1 MKRSYDRTA
10 VRRCA
15 RSAQS
20 ERHATRERMEAVLDG
35 AAMVTQRGEH
45 WCCLLCLRQFDSLAK
60 VRKHL
65 IKSTM
70 HAENLAA
77 AVAAGRVS
85 QPPDVSEAQSQGAKR
100 HASASDPA
108 EDPPAKRAAAESA
121 PAEPPGG
128 MSALERMELFE
139 KHLKVQ
145 SKRQPE
151 KEETSEVCARA
162 RANRQL
168 DLASSQFPCL
178 ACHVSVA
185 ACADDG
191 LVARAHGQRA
201 DGLGVRPL
209 RHAQFRARRLLRQV

>member
-1 MKRSYDRTA
+1 M
-10 VRRCA
+10 
-15 RSAQS
+15 
-20 ERHATRERMEAVLDG
+20 LDG

-108 EDPPAKRAAAESA
+108 EDPPARRAIRLTGLSLHHGRDLESLWD
-121 PAEPPGG
+121 
-128 MSALERMELFE
+128 LEYL
-139 KHLKVQ
+139 
-145 SKRQPE
+145 
-151 KEETSEVCARA
+151 
-162 RANRQL
+162 
-168 DLASSQFPCL
+168 
-178 ACHVSVA
+178 VSI
-185 ACADDG
+185 
-191 LVARAHGQRA
+191 
-201 DGLGVRPL
+201 
-209 RHAQFRARRLLRQV
+209 

>member
-1 MKRSYDRTA
+1 M
-10 VRRCA
+10 
-15 RSAQS
+15 
-20 ERHATRERMEAVLDG
+20 LDG

-108 EDPPAKRAAAESA
+108 EDRCGKLRREFSIASVRPSAAASLCGDQKGNDGIHHGSSSA
-121 PAEPPGG
+121 
-128 MSALERMELFE
+128 
-139 KHLKVQ
+139 
-145 SKRQPE
+145 
-151 KEETSEVCARA
+151 
-162 RANRQL
+162 
-168 DLASSQFPCL
+168 
-178 ACHVSVA
+178 
-185 ACADDG
+185 
-191 LVARAHGQRA
+191 
-201 DGLGVRPL
+201 
-209 RHAQFRARRLLRQV
+209 AQTPFW